1 MSTLPNRPNTAL
13 LIIDLQTGVI
23 ATAPHRDTVLANVNT
38 LVAKARSESIPILWV
53 QHADANLVPN
63 TPNWHIAL
71 ELTPDPSEP
80 LIPKHYGD
88 AFEDTPLESI
98 LARLA
103 VGRIILVG
111 AQTDACI
118 RCTLHGAFTR
128 GYDVTL
134 VTDAHTTEDL
144 TAYGAP
150 PPEQVIAHTNLYWS
164 YQTAPGRTAATVP
177 TKDIVFTPPA

>member
-13 LIIDLQTGVI
+13 LIVDLQTGVI
-23 ATAPHRDTVLANVNT
+23 AAAPYRDAVLANVNT
-38 LVAKARSESIPILWV
+38 LIHKARQESVPVLWV
-53 QHADANLVPN
+53 QHADQNLAPSS
-63 TPNWHIAL
+63 PNWNIAL

-80 LIPKHYGD
+80 LIHKRYGD

-98 LARLA
+98 LSRLR
-103 VGRIILVG
+103 VGRLILVG
-111 AQTDACI
+111 AQSDACI

-150 PPEQVIAHTNLYWS
+150 SPEQVIAHTNLYWS
-164 YQTAPGRTAATVP
+164 FQTAPNRTAAAVP
-177 TKDIVFTPPA
+177 TRDVTFT